1 MNYLDLV
8 NNVLRRMREDTVS
21 AVNENV
27 MSSLVGDFVNDAKRQ
42 VEDSWDWSA
51 LRTTIQIPTVQGTSQ
66 YSITG
71 SQNRATIISVM
82 NRTQK
87 CFMQPR
93 SQDWGRLESLTTAG
107 EGVPYWYVTN
117 EPDTAGDTQVTLYS
131 TPDAIYLIDFAVVLR
146 TTDLSAEG
154 DTISIPHQPVIQLA
168 YAMSLRETGEAG
180 GTTTPEQFLLSNKIL
195 ADAIAQDSALNPT
208 DMIWYYV

>member
-27 MSSLVGDFVNDAKRQ
+27 LSSLVGDFVNDAKRQ

-51 LRTTIQIPTVQGTSQ
+51 LRTTIQIPTVQSTSQ

-71 SQNRATIISVM
+71 TQNRATIISVM

-87 CFMQPR
+87 CFMYQR

-107 EGVPYWYVTN
+107 EGAPYWYVTN
-117 EPDTAGDTQVTLYS
+117 EPDNAGDTQVTLYS
-131 TPDAIYLIDFAVVLR
+131 TPDGIYLIDFAVVLR

-180 GTTTPEQFLLSNKIL
+180 GTTTPEQFLLANKIL